1 MKKAT
6 LVVLTKPVEGK
17 EDEYNEW
24 YTGRHLDDVLKI
36 PGFVA
41 AQRFKIVGEALEGQR
56 WPYCALY
63 QVEHDNLE
71 EAIQGL
77 VARRDTEVLPISSA
91 LDQDDMNVMLFE
103 PITEV
108 KTA

>member
-6 LVVLTKPVEGK
+6 LVVLTKPVEGR

-24 YTGRHLDDVLKI
+24 YTGRHLDDVLQV

-41 AQRFKIVGEALEGQR
+41 AQRFRMVGEPLEGAT

-63 QVEHDNLE
+63 QIEHEDLG
-71 EAIQGL
+71 EAISGL

-91 LDQDDMNVMLFE
+91 LDQENMSVILYE
-103 PITEV
+103 PITEL